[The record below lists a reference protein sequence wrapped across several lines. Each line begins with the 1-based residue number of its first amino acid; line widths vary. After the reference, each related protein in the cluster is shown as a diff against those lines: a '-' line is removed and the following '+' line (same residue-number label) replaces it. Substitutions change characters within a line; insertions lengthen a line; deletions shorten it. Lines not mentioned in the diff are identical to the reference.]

1 MPLSSL
7 HFSRLNRELT
17 VPEESS
23 TPQQSVGWV
32 KVIVVTSSSC
42 LAVLALA
49 AAGAGGCATATDSVI
64 GGTGL
69 LARRHTNTPAAA
81 RATAMRMTGRMTA
94 TVGNEE
100 SSSDETE
107 ESSFVGFEDE
117 AEEEQVQTANVLPPE
132 M

>member
-1 MPLSSL
+1 
-7 HFSRLNRELT
+7 
-17 VPEESS
+17 
-23 TPQQSVGWV
+23 VGWV

-69 LARRHTNTPAAA
+69 LAQRHTNTPAAA

-94 TVGNEE
+94 TVGDEE
-100 SSSDETE
+100 SSSGKEET
-107 ESSFVGFEDE
+107 FVGFEDE
-117 AEEEQVQTANVLPPE
+117 AEEEQVQTADVTPPE